1 MLMMNLPRI
10 MSRCC
15 ATYVFL
21 VLSRNNQEGTT
32 PPKSGKGIKEMV
44 CGCLGVYSLPC
55 GQAGRPPSSLLLFSH
70 GLRPLF
76 GLGFFLLKLA
86 LLLSEASSLCNLEP
100 HL

>member
-32 PPKSGKGIKEMV
+32 PPKSGKAIKEMV

-55 GQAGRPPSSLLLFSH
+55 GRPPSSLLTLFSN
-70 GLRPLF
+70 GLHPHF
-76 GLGFFLLKLA
+76 GLGFVLLKLA
-86 LLLSEASSLCNLEP
+86 IATF
-100 HL
+100 